1 VDSLRFD
8 LSDKSSVAVG
18 GSKLVFN
25 FPDNNRKRRG
35 GYNTFE
41 DVVCSWGDSGWC
53 FSGPNQWDAVPKVER
68 GQRTG
73 TDERAG
79 SCARPGSVPW
89 SIDPLS
95 TISPN
100 KTYYSYCEIRNYIS
114 GGPTHWTHLLK
125 FDQQSPATLVAVDTW
140 MDDHC
145 PRDETL
151 YLQLKT
157 RKKRRE
163 KTNHSVSNPCDDF
176 ERKSICR
183 WSLWFIF
190 AGRFSIPLLFLEMN
204 PASIYQ
210 QLTTTSSAKII
221 IVASIWRVHLAE
233 TLV

>member
-1 VDSLRFD
+1 MAAPNWFSISRTTIGKDGADIIRSKTLSALGAIPVGVFRALISGTQCPRWNGGNERERMNAQGAVLGPD
-8 LSDKSSVAVG
+8 L
-18 GSKLVFN
+18 FH
-25 FPDNNRKRRG
+25 R
-35 GYNTFE
+35 
-41 DVVCSWGDSGWC
+41 
-53 FSGPNQWDAVPKVER
+53 Q
-68 GQRTG
+68 
-73 TDERAG
+73 
-79 SCARPGSVPW
+79 

-163 KTNHSVSNPCDDF
+163 RTNHSVSNPCDDF

>member
-1 VDSLRFD
+1 MDSLRFD

-53 FSGPNQWDAVPKVER
+53 FSGPRWNGGNERERMNAQGAVLGPDLFH
-68 GQRTG
+68 GQ
-73 TDERAG
+73 
-79 SCARPGSVPW
+79 

-100 KTYYSYCEIRNYIS
+100 KTYYSYGEIRNYIS

-163 KTNHSVSNPCDDF
+163 RTNHSVANPCDDF